1 LVFKNFV
8 FETHD
13 TLYSDFLV
21 KNKLSNSDIMTEK
34 KEEKDRALK
43 EKLAPKQFI
52 KHPINGTKFTLLVS
66 SAKGGVGKS
75 TIAVNL
81 AFALQNLGMKVGIL
95 DADVYGPSLPKLIK
109 LNEKPKSEDGKALI
123 PLEKYDV
130 QCMSMGFLVDEQTP
144 MIWRGPMVISALKT
158 MTQKVLWK
166 DRDVIVIDMP
176 PGTGDT
182 QLTFAQEVK
191 VDGAIIVST
200 PQDLALLDVKRGIQM
215 FDKTGVKILGL
226 IDNMSFFK
234 GDDGKEYKIF
244 GEGGVEKT
252 AKEFNKNFLGKI
264 PIHQDL
270 RDATDK
276 GDPLTHSDPD
286 HEVSKIFKDI
296 AEKIKLAFQ

>member
-1 LVFKNFV
+1 
-8 FETHD
+8 
-13 TLYSDFLV
+13 
-21 KNKLSNSDIMTEK
+21 MTNK
-34 KEEKDRALK
+34 KEEMDRTIK
-43 EKLAPKQFI
+43 EKLAPKKFI
-52 KHPINGTKFTLLVS
+52 KNPINGTKFTLLIS

-81 AFALQNLGMKVGIL
+81 AFALQNLGLKIGIL
-95 DADVYGPSLPKLIK
+95 DADVYGPSLPKLIG
-109 LNEKPKSEDGKALI
+109 LNEKPKSEDGKALV
-123 PLEKYDV
+123 PVEKYNA

-166 DRDVIVIDMP
+166 DLDVIIIDMP

-264 PIHQDL
+264 PLNQDL
-270 RDATDK
+270 RNSADN
-276 GDPLTHSDPD
+276 GDPLTHSDPN

-296 AEKIKLAFQ
+296 AEKIKQSFQ